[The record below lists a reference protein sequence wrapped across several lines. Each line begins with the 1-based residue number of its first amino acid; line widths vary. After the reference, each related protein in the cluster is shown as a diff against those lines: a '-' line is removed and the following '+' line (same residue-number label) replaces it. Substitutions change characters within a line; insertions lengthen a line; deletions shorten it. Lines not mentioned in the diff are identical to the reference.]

1 MKRMSLA
8 AVLSELG
15 ELLPDDGLTL
25 KMNFVR

>member
-8 AVLSELG
+8 AVLSELL
-15 ELLPDDGLTL
+15 LLPDDGLTL